1 MTTAAKRI
9 LVVDDDEAL
18 LETTRATLEKEG
30 YEVHLHQSVFGAV
43 SMARRI
49 SPDLILLDI
58 NMPAMSGEE
67 LVALLREGG
76 ASTCKQIVFYSSN
89 DESSLRYLTLHYG
102 VRGYVCK
109 GDPGQLK
116 LRVSRYL
123 AMGKS

>member
-1 MTTAAKRI
+1 MKALKRI

-18 LETTRATLEKEG
+18 LESTKVTLEEEG
-30 YEVHLHQSVFGAV
+30 YEVHVHPSAFGTV
-43 SMARRI
+43 SMVRRI
-49 SPDLILLDI
+49 VPDLIMLDV

-67 LVALLREGG
+67 LVALLRESG
-76 ASTCKQIVFYSSN
+76 AGTCSQIVFYSSN
-89 DESSLRYLTLHYG
+89 DESSLRHLTLHYG

-123 AMGKS
+123 AMNRT